1 MTYKN
6 YVNDG
11 DYTVKCDGV
20 EIKEVGQNGSVV
32 MKFHFVE
39 TEEEKFPTADHW
51 LSFKNA
57 DWRQKHNRKLM
68 KVLGASEENAD
79 KAVEIIEKA
88 TEKKDIMDGYQK
100 AYDKLLAK
108 TPGVKIEVYTK
119 TSGYPGAEFKDRSV
133 AMPHESGGKRPE
145 TEQESPLEGAEKV
158 DIADIPF

>member
-1 MTYKN
+1 MAYKN

-20 EIKEVGQNGSVV
+20 EIKEVGQNGSVI

-39 TEEEKFPTADHW
+39 TEDEKFPTADHW

-68 KVLGASEENAD
+68 KVLGASEENAE

-88 TEKKDIMDGYQK
+88 TEKQDIVDGYQK

-108 TPGVKIEVYTK
+108 TPKVGIEVYTSEK
-119 TSGYPGAEFKDRSV
+119 GYANAEFKDRSV

-145 TEQESPLEGAEKV
+145 ARQESLLDGAEEMKLS
-158 DIADIPF
+158 DIPF